1 MIQRPS
7 AASGT
12 WADDVEGFSLADAA
26 VFDVIVI
33 IGAGICGLAAAY
45 ELSRRGQHAI
55 VLERGEPFAEQ
66 SAGLARI
73 FRIAHR
79 RPALCRLAMEARV
92 GWQRWEAELGA
103 GRLLGSEGFVAVG
116 PPVDTAAALKVAG
129 AEFSWLD
136 RREIAARIPF
146 VCARWESG
154 VFDPLGGSLR
164 IRRALAALARRV
176 DIQRREVMSVA
187 DDGSVTLADGAVV
200 RGDRV
205 LICAGVQTPA
215 LFGPLG
221 VEFAPHTRFTYE
233 GADATGAACLSAPE
247 GYGLPLGS
255 TGRWAFGQEVPD
267 PATVRAL
274 FPSLSPVG
282 QVDCVTVRSPW
293 LDAGGDGWAVAR
305 RGCIVALVGSNL
317 MKFGPLLGDLLAQ
330 AALNDELPNDL
341 TIT

>member
-1 MIQRPS
+1 
-7 AASGT
+7 
-12 WADDVEGFSLADAA
+12 
-26 VFDVIVI
+26 VIVI

-45 ELSRRGQHAI
+45 ELWRRGEQAI

-79 RPALCRLAMEARV
+79 RPALCRLAINARA
-92 GWQRWEAELGA
+92 GWQRWAAEFGV
-103 GRLLGSEGFVAVG
+103 GRLLGSEGFIAVG
-116 PPVDTAAALKVAG
+116 AHRDTGAIAAAMTDTG
-129 AEFSWLD
+129 APFSWLD
-136 RREIAARIPF
+136 RSEIEARIPF
-146 VCARWESG
+146 VAAPWEAG

-164 IRRALAALARRV
+164 IRRALVALSQRV
-176 DIQRREVMSVA
+176 AISRAEVVSVGE
-187 DDGSVTLADGAVV
+187 DGSTTLADGAVV
-200 RGDRV
+200 RGDGV
-205 LICAGVQTPA
+205 LICAGVETPA

-221 VEFAPHTRFTYE
+221 IEFAPHTRFTYA

-282 QVDCVTVRSPW
+282 QVDCVTARAPW
-293 LDAGGDGWAVAR
+293 LDCGGDGWTVAR
-305 RGCIVALVGSNL
+305 RGRVVAFVGSNL
-317 MKFGPLLGDLLAQ
+317 MKFGPLLGELLAA
-330 AALNDELPNDL
+330 AALSDELPAEL
-341 TIT
+341 TLGHQSG